1 MLDSNPEMDEKPSLP
16 SHFPQVKNIPNAATD
31 ISTVVVHPRK
41 FVSLPL
47 TCLPITFLLFET
59 NMITTSN
66 GGGRTPF
73 ITPRPNRT
81 LTGRSLREI
90 KQKPGQGQSLN
101 VALKRAE

>member
-47 TCLPITFLLFET
+47 TRLPITFLLFET

-66 GGGRTPF
+66 GGASAPLVTPVHHSALPPRELRKL
-73 ITPRPNRT
+73 IHTPAPVPPVM
-81 LTGRSLREI
+81 S
-90 KQKPGQGQSLN
+90 
-101 VALKRAE
+101 A